1 MSYCM
6 FLIDLSRKWI
16 LARFKKNLKQ
26 IFEHSINKIRI
37 QEKKP
42 ILNININISSIFLR
56 KFFQTFF
63 LLVLPV

>member
-6 FLIDLSRKWI
+6 LLIDLSRKWI
-16 LARFKKNLKQ
+16 LGRFKKNLKQ
-26 IFEHSINKIRI
+26 IFEHNINKIPI

-42 ILNININISSIFLR
+42 ILNMNINISSIFLR
-56 KFFQTFF
+56 KFFQTFL